1 MDESFFIRLSNPTN
15 GAELG
20 AASLATVMIL
30 DDDHAGFFSFTE
42 SEHELIETV
51 GVYELKVVRT
61 SGARGIVSVPYSTA
75 DATAKKGKDYE
86 IQSHQLIFND
96 NETE

>member
-1 MDESFFIRLSNPTN
+1 MSNPTN

-20 AASLATVMIL
+20 AASLATIMIL

-42 SEHELIETV
+42 SAHELIETV
-51 GVYELKVVRT
+51 GVYELKVLRT
-61 SGARGIVSVPYSTA
+61 SGARGIVAVPYWTEDGTA
-75 DATAKKGKDYE
+75 VEGKAYE
-86 IQSHQLIFND
+86 SQSQQLIFND